1 MQLLGQLCRL
11 LCRHLSKSVFVHRLV
26 SFKHDDKQC
35 VGFIP
40 DIYKLLDK
48 YWMVG
53 YILTFLKDALFPSK
67 SVWRA
72 ILRQHVLQSNTQ
84 TMKNKLMYNGNEWLS
99 PNGVDTNIVSN
110 LWSIC
115 RNSLSLS
122 VVCSKLL
129 RIFALFISR
138 LYVRQ
143 FQKCLLRTEN
153 MDVHLLCCCPRT
165 NYEHLWTSV
174 INYMRYRE
182 YGKWIHKSP
191 SDQCKVMLGLAVS
204 NNGVSFDNM
213 SLSFLLC

>member
-1 MQLLGQLCRL
+1 M
-11 LCRHLSKSVFVHRLV
+11 HS
-26 SFKHDDKQC
+26 
-35 VGFIP
+35 
-40 DIYKLLDK
+40 
-48 YWMVG
+48 
-53 YILTFLKDALFPSK
+53 
-67 SVWRA
+67 
-72 ILRQHVLQSNTQ
+72 
-84 TMKNKLMYNGNEWLS
+84 GNEWLS
-99 PNGVDTNIVSN
+99 PNVVDTNRVSN
-110 LWSIC
+110 LWSVC
-115 RNSLSLS
+115 RNSPSLSL
-122 VVCSKLL
+122 VCRKLL

-153 MDVHLLCCCPRT
+153 MGVHLLCCCPRT

-213 SLSFLLC
+213 SLSFLLCKRMYLQLCIVVLENGAYAS